1 MEKITTLTEEQFES
15 NLQRYHID
23 DNAGW
28 NGSMF
33 ETFGEELE
41 YVKMKAQSG
50 NNVWTLVEGDDD
62 TMYISNGMRLV
73 NRMGYFI
80 TREEWQGETD
90 VVIDMTMLIKEKTSM
105 VSEG

>member
-1 MEKITTLTEEQFES
+1 MKITKLTEEQFDELFTTVE
-15 NLQRYHID
+15 NHLD
-23 DNAGW
+23 TNAGW
-28 NGSMF
+28 SGSMF

-41 YVKMKAQSG
+41 YVKMKAKSG

-80 TREEWQGETD
+80 TREEWEEETD
-90 VVIDMTMLIKEKTSM
+90 VEIDMTMEDEHLDSI
-105 VSEG
+105 

>member
-1 MEKITTLTEEQFES
+1 
-15 NLQRYHID
+15 
-23 DNAGW
+23 
-28 NGSMF
+28 
-33 ETFGEELE
+33 
-41 YVKMKAQSG
+41 MKAQSG

-90 VVIDMTMLIKEKTSM
+90 VVIDMTMD
-105 VSEG
+105 

>member
-1 MEKITTLTEEQFES
+1 MEKITTLTEEQFYEQFTPIE
-15 NLQRYHID
+15 NHID

-50 NNVWTLVEGDDD
+50 NNVWTLVEGEDD
-62 TMYISNGMRLV
+62 TWYISNGMRLV

-90 VVIDMTMLIKEKTSM
+90 VEIDMSID
-105 VSEG
+105 

>member
-1 MEKITTLTEEQFES
+1 MEKITTLTEEQFEEQFTTVE
-15 NLQRYHID
+15 NHID

-41 YVKMKAQSG
+41 YVKTVNHLFR

-90 VVIDMTMLIKEKTSM
+90 VVIDMSID
-105 VSEG
+105 